1 MGDEKWILK
10 NDAEWKRL
18 WASHNKSWFL
28 SKEDN
33 VVYMVGLE
41 ESRLLW
47 DSYGKP
53 NDQSQQVLSL
63 IRPN

>member
-10 NDAEWKRL
+10 NDVEWKRL
-18 WASHNKSWFL
+18 RASHNKSWFL

-47 DSYGKP
+47 ASSGKP